1 MKTLASLLIFASL
14 FAAACGSAG
23 SANTAN
29 VNKPP
34 TDPATLIDR
43 SNPLGTPKSSI
54 AYQFELIKAGDYEKL
69 RDCFTEKGKRQLTQP
84 AVEKAKA
91 DAVNIAFDDIVDS
104 ISEEE
109 NSNGKFAY
117 IRMKDHRVLAI
128 LVLQDNKWLADK
140 VWFK

>member
-1 MKTLASLLIFASL
+1 
-14 FAAACGSAG
+14 
-23 SANTAN
+23 
-29 VNKPP
+29 
-34 TDPATLIDR
+34 
-43 SNPLGTPKSSI
+43 
-54 AYQFELIKAGDYEKL
+54 
-69 RDCFTEKGKRQLTQP
+69 
-84 AVEKAKA
+84 
-91 DAVNIAFDDIVDS
+91 VDS